1 MMNFIV
7 GFVLGVAACT
17 IGFSGIVRVADDGV
31 GVIQKT
37 IKKAE

>member
-1 MMNFIV
+1 MINFIM
-7 GFVLGVAACT
+7 GFIFGVAACT
-17 IGFSGIVRVADDGV
+17 IGFTGIVKVADDGV